1 MENFEN
7 FEIITNAKTG
17 EDTYRPFT
25 EEEIAARQPTTE
37 KLSSEARTKRNKL
50 LMESDWT
57 QVLDAPLDQTAWATY
72 RQELRDITDQT
83 GFPNTIVWPE
93 KPE

>member
-17 EDTYRPFT
+17 EETYRPFT
-25 EEEIAARQPTTE
+25 EEEIAARQPTLE
-37 KLSSEARTKRNKL
+37 KLAFKARIQRNKL
-50 LMESDWT
+50 LVESDWT
-57 QVLDAPLDQTAWATY
+57 QVLDAPLDQTAWAIY
-72 RQELRDITDQT
+72 RQELRDITSQL
-83 GFPNTIVWPE
+83 GFPTTIIWPV

>member
-1 MENFEN
+1 MEY

-17 EDTYRPFT
+17 EEIKRPFT
-25 EEEIAARQPTTE
+25 DEEIAALQPTLE
-37 KLSSEARTKRNKL
+37 QLASKVRIQRNKL
-50 LMESDWT
+50 LLESDWT
-57 QVLDAPLDQTAWATY
+57 QVLDAPLDQTAWAIY

-83 GFPNTIVWPE
+83 GFPNNVVWPT